1 MRNIKT
7 FLSFLIMATGTFQA
21 LADIAAGAN
30 SASCDNSTLN
40 TYTGPAALE
49 AKWDANE
56 IDLRWYNNN
65 TLMDVT
71 TAESSCEYDGSID
84 VATAPSRTGY
94 DFAGW
99 KVRPERSFDELKTA
113 SYTTG
118 QKRWAKG
125 ELLSDHSDYC
135 YTAANADTATHVS
148 CKSDSN
154 FFELQQYEWKVESNK
169 GTIYGMAYCSGKTGD
184 NHNYVW
190 GGDSSD
196 WKATKE
202 ELISASGAKQQCWCL
217 ATGWVP
223 TGEQTMYSPLASLS
237 WVFFYAYGSAS
248 NCSYDCARGCS
259 ARVRI
264 SSSFRAALFTPA
276 TNNQ

>member
-1 MRNIKT
+1 MT
-7 FLSFLIMATGTFQA
+7 TGAFPA

-49 AKWDANE
+49 AKWNANE
-56 IDLRWYNNN
+56 INLRWYNNN

-71 TAESSCEYDGSID
+71 TAESSCDYDGDID

-99 KVRPERSFDELKTA
+99 TVRPERSFDELKTV

-125 ELLSDHSDYC
+125 EVLSNHSDYC
-135 YTAANADTATHVS
+135 YTAANSDNATNVP
-148 CKSDSN
+148 CNSDEN
-154 FFELQQYEWKVESNK
+154 FFELQQYEWKVESDK

-184 NHNYVW
+184 NHSWVW

-202 ELISASGAKQQCWCL
+202 ELISATGSKQQCWCL
-217 ATGWVP
+217 ATGWIP

-237 WVFFYAYGSAS
+237 WVFDSDRGSAS
-248 NCSYDCARGCS
+248 NCSNICAASCS
-259 ARVRI
+259 GSVRSI
-264 SSSFRAALFTPA
+264 SGFRAALFSPA